1 MLKSHMQ
8 FSHMRDGGEHMK
20 RWTVTVRQIGGK
32 GGPQNVTVEAHDWN
46 SAKRQAEHLYGV
58 GNVSNV
64 TESK

>member
-8 FSHMRDGGEHMK
+8 SSHMEVRGAGMK

-46 SAKRQAEHLYGV
+46 SAKRQAEHLYGIR
-58 GNVSNV
+58 NVSNV
-64 TESK
+64 TEAK